1 MHLNAKNN
9 AFYIYI
15 YTLPFLENKT
25 VTFKPHDRRTS
36 YPEYIKKK
44 KKKEYVVKQFIV
56 KTVCEFHCKL
66 GFCKKQYCF

>member
-9 AFYIYI
+9 ELYFFFFNI
-15 YTLPFLENKT
+15 LPFLENKT

-44 KKKEYVVKQFIV
+44 KK
-56 KTVCEFHCKL
+56 VCSETIYSKNSVWISL
-66 GFCKKQYCF
+66 